1 MGINF
6 SVFFLYIQKGNRR
19 QNNFIG
25 FVTQLFKNHNC
36 LVKRGALIAA
46 AATTTTTTGTT
57 TTTTTKTTTT
67 TTSVCLKRVV
77 ECAEL
82 VIVTQKMFFIILVLG
97 DVLGDESREF

>member
-46 AATTTTTTGTT
+46 AATTTTKGTT
-57 TTTTTKTTTT
+57 TTTT

-82 VIVTQKMFFIILVLG
+82 VIVTQKMSFIILVLG

>member
-46 AATTTTTTGTT
+46 AATTTTTGTT
-57 TTTTTKTTTT
+57 TTTTTTKTTT

-82 VIVTQKMFFIILVLG
+82 VIVTQKMSFIILVLG